1 MDLKDTHSYELFYH
15 NITRNYI
22 AIDKYNGISKQVN
35 IPEKVSG

>member
-35 IPEKVSG
+35 VLEKVSG